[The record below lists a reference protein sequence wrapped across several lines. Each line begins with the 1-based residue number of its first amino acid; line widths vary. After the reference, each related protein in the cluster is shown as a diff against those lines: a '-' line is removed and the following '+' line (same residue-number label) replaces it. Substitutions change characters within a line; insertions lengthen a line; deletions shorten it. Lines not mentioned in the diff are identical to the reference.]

1 MFDLSEALGLVCKQW
16 DMLYVIDNGSEL
28 AIWWSFS
35 SNFLVEVLAMS
46 SRKHYVDLWGFLL
59 CRTHT
64 RPSALFLDD
73 KQKRSWKALE
83 KDADA
88 WRNIIIEGL
97 SCLFCC
103 FSQFLCLDQENN
115 VMSLPVNLKI
125 QMKRV
130 AHHLVY
136 IWGHLRYIPRYPPKH
151 FGNHQACWWG
161 HVIFLM
167 SSHRFIHQVWG
178 TDVRFDV

>member
-1 MFDLSEALGLVCKQW
+1 MTPGNIMWIC
-16 DMLYVIDNGSEL
+16 
-28 AIWWSFS
+28 
-35 SNFLVEVLAMS
+35 
-46 SRKHYVDLWGFLL
+46 GFLL

-73 KQKRSWKALE
+73 KQE
-83 KDADA
+83 KLKSTGEDADG
-88 WRNIIIEGL
+88 REILIIEGL

-136 IWGHLRYIPRYPPKH
+136 IWGHFVYSRASSKH
-151 FGNHQACWWG
+151 FGNHQACGGG